1 MRRNCSKA
9 ASNRPGSTSKR
20 PDFQSQGS
28 GRYPLLGHQPAMQ
41 RRTHPG
47 KPISLLQSSCRRNG
61 TRAASVLRRKAENHM
76 MDFDDLLCRW
86 LECLQSEEDIRG
98 RYQQQFQFILVDE
111 YQDTNKIQSDLVDIL
126 AATHQNVMVVGD
138 DSQSIYSWRGAHFA
152 NIFEFPKRYQEAKV
166 YKIETNY
173 RSTPEI
179 LHLANAIIGCNQHQ
193 FSKSLTRR
201 VHPASHP
208 CWSSPTT
215 HMSKQCL
222 LPKRR

>member
-1 MRRNCSKA
+1 
-9 ASNRPGSTSKR
+9 
-20 PDFQSQGS
+20 
-28 GRYPLLGHQPAMQ
+28 
-41 RRTHPG
+41 
-47 KPISLLQSSCRRNG
+47 
-61 TRAASVLRRKAENHM
+61 

-193 FSKSLTRR
+193 FSKSLT
-201 VHPASHP
+201 PAR
-208 CWSSPTT
+208 SPGIAPMLVVTND
-215 HMSKQCL
+215 MSKQCL